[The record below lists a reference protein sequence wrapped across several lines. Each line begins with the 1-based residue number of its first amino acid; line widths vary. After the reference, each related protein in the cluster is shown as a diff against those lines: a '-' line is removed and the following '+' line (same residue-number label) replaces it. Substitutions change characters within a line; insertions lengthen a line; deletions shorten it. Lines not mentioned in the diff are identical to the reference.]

1 MTGGSL
7 LWSTR
12 SIPAPSKTVIR
23 WVYTHISKVSVDST
37 VEWNVQMVDIDLVQW
52 NVISVDSAVEK
63 MFNLYSR

>member
-1 MTGGSL
+1 MEAYCGLPDLSPLLPRLSTG
-7 LWSTR
+7 R
-12 SIPAPSKTVIR
+12 SIQ
-23 WVYTHISKVSVDST
+23 YTHISKVSVDST